1 MGSPRRFKKRP
12 VEIEAMQWDGTA
24 AGASPIIN
32 WILNHDGSAN
42 YTCLTDPCSGRSED
56 HTIAIETME
65 GRSLDLKPGG
75 WVIRGIQGEFYP
87 CAHLIFQA
95 TYEEI

>member
-1 MGSPRRFKKRP
+1 MRFTKLP
-12 VEIEAMQWDGTA
+12 VTIDAMQWSGSPEDAT
-24 AGASPIIN
+24 PIIN
-32 WILNHDGSAN
+32 WILRQDGSAS

-75 WVIRGIQGEFYP
+75 WVIRGIHGEFYP
-87 CAHLIFQA
+87 CDEAVFA
-95 TYEEI
+95 ASYRPAEEDE